1 MNSNPY
7 PFNPYNNYDY
17 YSAQQYIQKQK
28 DKSELK
34 KLSLC
39 AGGALLLMFLIQN
52 LAVMGLQLADIQHLY
67 LENKLFQC
75 SFDILLTIFGMLLP
89 FALMGKK
96 MQKISGEPNPVPLV
110 KPVKGSLTFLAVI
123 AGLGMCMLAN
133 YVTSIVSVI
142 LTLFG
147 LEASTPDIAMP
158 TGVLGVCLTVARIA
172 VMAGVVEELSLRGFV
187 MGNLRRYG
195 DTFAIVISSF
205 VFAFMH
211 GNLIQTPFA
220 LVAGF
225 GLGYFS
231 VKTGS
236 LWTGIIIHILNNLIS
251 VCVTYLNGVI
261 PEKDLNLIFGALIYL
276 LIGAG
281 IICFLVF
288 RKKTQHIH
296 FRKNTSALKT
306 GECFLYYLTTPTM
319 LISMAIMFV
328 VTMIYLSEL
337 GA

>member
-1 MNSNPY
+1 MNGNPY
-7 PFNPYNNYDY
+7 PYNFNNNYDY
-17 YSAQQYIQKQK
+17 SAAQQFFQKQK

-34 KLSLC
+34 KLSLY

-52 LAVMGLQLADIQHLY
+52 GVVMCLQAAGAIDLY
-67 LENKLFQC
+67 LNNKLFQC
-75 SFDILLTIFGMLLP
+75 SFDILLTVFGMYLP
-89 FALMGKK
+89 FALMGRK
-96 MQKISGEPNPVPLV
+96 MQKISGETNPVPLT
-110 KPVKGSLTFLAVI
+110 KPVSGSAAFLAVI

-133 YVTSIVSVI
+133 YVTSIVSAMLAV
-142 LTLFG
+142 FG
-147 LEASTPDIAMP
+147 LEATTPDIAMP
-158 TGVLGVCLTVARIA
+158 TGVLGVSLTVARIA

-195 DTFAIVISSF
+195 DSFAIIISSF

-236 LWTGIIIHILNNLIS
+236 LWTGVIIHILNNLIS
-251 VCVTYLNGVI
+251 VCVTYLNGVV
-261 PEKDLNLIFGALIYL
+261 PEDDLNLVFGLLIYALIGL
-276 LIGAG
+276 GAV
-281 IICFLVF
+281 CFF
-288 RKKTQHIH
+288 IFKKKTAHITL
-296 FRKNTSALKT
+296 RKNTTSLST
-306 GECFLYYLTTPTM
+306 GKCYLYYLTTPTM
-319 LISMAIMFV
+319 LASMLVMLV
-328 VTMIYLSEL
+328 VTLIYITEL